1 VFDLLFLD
9 GRSAMSL
16 PYRDRRRLL
25 EALELDG
32 PSWGTPASHV
42 GAGAEMLEFTR
53 QHELEGV
60 VAKRLDS
67 RYEAGRRSDAWVKIK
82 HAQRVTLEIGGFT
95 LGRDGRT
102 GHIGA
107 VVLGERLADGT
118 LRCAGKAG
126 SGLTSAT
133 IDQLEASLVR
143 RPTSPF
149 GSGSVPTGTTFVEP
163 THRAV
168 IEFTEWTAAGTLRHP
183 IFKALVEGGED

>member
-1 VFDLLFLD
+1 
-9 GRSAMSL
+9 MSL
-16 PYRDRRRLL
+16 PYSDRRRLL

-32 PSWGTPASHV
+32 ASFGTPASHT
-42 GAGAEMLEFTR
+42 GSGREMLEFTR
-53 QHELEGV
+53 EHGLEGV

-67 RYEAGRRSDAWVKIK
+67 RYEAGRRSDAWLKIK
-82 HAQRVTLEIGGFT
+82 HAQRLTLEIGGFT

-107 VVLGERLADGT
+107 VVLGQRLDDGR

-126 SGLTSAT
+126 SGLTSAV
-133 IDQLEASLVR
+133 IDELEAVLVR
-143 RPTSPF
+143 RASSPF
-149 GSGSVPTGTTFVEP
+149 DSGSVPAGTTFVEP

-183 IFKALVEGGED
+183 IFKALVRAGEDD